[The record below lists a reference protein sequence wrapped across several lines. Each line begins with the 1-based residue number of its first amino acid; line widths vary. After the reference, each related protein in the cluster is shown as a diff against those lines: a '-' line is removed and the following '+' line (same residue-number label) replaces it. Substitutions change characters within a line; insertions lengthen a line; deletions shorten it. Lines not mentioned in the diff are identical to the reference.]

1 MNRISAQFN
10 KFYHSRILSDM
21 FNKSHSIKFN
31 ELLDTRTSKVFELV
45 KYEDYNS
52 LDELKQLLKILNF
65 NYKVDEENDK
75 KVSTKDID
83 NKELLAHI
91 EWVIKL
97 CTENDIILPMV
108 QEDWDL
114 MIQMYNR

>member
-1 MNRISAQFN
+1 MYLKANQIVFCEV
-10 KFYHSRILSDM
+10 K
-21 FNKSHSIKFN
+21 
-31 ELLDTRTSKVFELV
+31 DTRTGEAFILK
-45 KYEDYNS
+45 KYDGYEDE
-52 LDELKQLLKILNF
+52 DDLKQSLKTLNWD
-65 NYKVDEENDK
+65 YPVDEEKDE

-91 EWVIKL
+91 EYVIKL
-97 CTENDIILPMV
+97 CAENDIILPMV